1 MPDVTHVSIFD
12 VDRTITRQPTY
23 SAFLLFAARRK
34 GRWRFVFVPFVIAGM
49 IGYKLGLVS
58 RKLLKQFMQACL
70 LGRRV
75 PKAELMPIVDSFI
88 AQLMEDGIYPEAKV
102 LMARESAEGRRVM
115 LATASHHF
123 YIDSLAQAL
132 GVADVIATGSVW
144 RGELLTATIAGE
156 NCYGPAK
163 RDMVAAF
170 FAAQALAREACHVR
184 VYSDDI
190 SDVPVFDWADEAVA
204 VNPSRALLGH
214 AQAAGWQVLDW
225 R

>member
-1 MPDVTHVSIFD
+1 MPDVTRISIFD

-23 SAFLLFAARRK
+23 SAFLLFAARQM
-34 GRWRFVFVPFVIAGM
+34 GRWRLAFVPLVIAGM

-58 RKLLKQFMQACL
+58 RKRLKGFMQACL

-75 PKAELMPIVDSFI
+75 PKARLTPIVDSFI
-88 AQLMEDGIYPEAKV
+88 AQLMESGIYPEAKAFI
-102 LMARESAEGRRVM
+102 AREASEGRRVM

-123 YIDSLAQAL
+123 YIDALALAL

-144 RGELLTATIAGE
+144 REDVLTSTIAGE

-170 FAAQALAREACHVR
+170 FAAQGMTREACHVR

-204 VNPSRALLGH
+204 VNPSRALLDH
-214 AQAAGWQVLDW
+214 AQGAGWQVLDW

>member
-1 MPDVTHVSIFD
+1 MPDVTRVSIFD

-23 SAFLLFAARRK
+23 SAFLLFAARRM
-34 GRWRFVFVPFVIAGM
+34 GRWRMAFVPFMIGGM

-58 RKLLKQFMQACL
+58 RKGLKQFMQACL
-70 LGRRV
+70 LGRSV
-75 PKAELMPIVDSFI
+75 PKAELMPVVDSFI
-88 AQLMEDGIYPEAKV
+88 AQLMDDGVYPEAKA
-102 LMARESAEGRRVM
+102 LIAREASEGRRVM

-132 GVADVIATGSVW
+132 GVADAVATRSVW
-144 RGELLTATIAGE
+144 RGDILTATIAGE

-163 RDMVAAF
+163 CDMVAAF
-170 FAAQALAREACHVR
+170 FSAEGLSREACHVR

-214 AQAAGWQVLDW
+214 AQAAGWQILDW

>member
-1 MPDVTHVSIFD
+1 MPDVTRVSIFD

-34 GRWRFVFVPFVIAGM
+34 GRWRLALVPLVIGGM

-58 RKLLKQFMQACL
+58 RKGLKSFMQACL
-70 LGRRV
+70 LARRV
-75 PKAELMPIVDSFI
+75 PKAELMPIIDSFI
-88 AQLMEDGIYPEAKV
+88 AQLMEDGVYPEAKA
-102 LMARESAEGRRVM
+102 LISREAKEGRRVM

-123 YIDSLAQAL
+123 YIDSLARAL

-144 RGELLTATIAGE
+144 RGDVLTATIAGE
-156 NCYGPAK
+156 NCYGQAK

-170 FAAQALAREACHVR
+170 FAAEGLTREACHVR

-190 SDVPVFDWADEAVA
+190 SDVPLFDWADEAVA

>member
-1 MPDVTHVSIFD
+1 MLDVTRISIFD

-23 SAFLLFAARRK
+23 SAFLLFAARRM
-34 GRWRFVFVPFVIAGM
+34 GRWRLAFVPLVIVGM
-49 IGYKLGLVS
+49 IAYKLGLVS
-58 RKLLKQFMQACL
+58 RKGLKSFMQACL

-75 PKAELMPIVDSFI
+75 PKAELMPVIDSFI
-88 AQLMEDGIYPEAKV
+88 AQLMEEGIYPEAKA
-102 LMARESAEGRRVM
+102 LILREAKGGRRVL

-132 GVADVIATGSVW
+132 GVADAVATRSVW
-144 RGELLTATIAGE
+144 RGDILTATIAGE

-170 FAAQALAREACHVR
+170 FAAQGLAREACHVR

-190 SDVPVFDWADEAVA
+190 SDVPLFDWADEPVA

-214 AQAAGWQVLDW
+214 AQATGWQVLDW